1 MKESQ
6 DLNVFVR
13 TKADRVDH
21 EVSGALACLILSTC
35 VELNGLLILKE
46 HPEDHHVVLN
56 NRMHNRISAIGIS
69 DVKLGTEL
77 KKPDQ
82 VVPHDLA
89 QRVLPQE
96 VDKR

>member
-1 MKESQ
+1 MKELQ
-6 DLNVFVR
+6 NLNVFVR
-13 TKADRVDH
+13 AIADRVDH
-21 EVSGALACLILSTC
+21 EVSGTLARLILTTC
-35 VELNGLLILKE
+35 VKLDSLFILKE
-46 HPEDHHVVLN
+46 HPQDHHVVLDN
-56 NRMHNRISAIGIS
+56 GMHNRVSAIGIS

-89 QRVLPQE
+89 LRILPQE

>member
-1 MKESQ
+1 
-6 DLNVFVR
+6 
-13 TKADRVDH
+13 
-21 EVSGALACLILSTC
+21 
-35 VELNGLLILKE
+35 
-46 HPEDHHVVLN
+46 
-56 NRMHNRISAIGIS
+56 MHNRVSAIGIS